1 MVETV
6 LFCLQSG
13 HPRRKHVQC
22 TARRR
27 ADTFMYAGPRAQY
40 KLVQLL
46 HIAVMLSEKP
56 PKKPEVTREGGC
68 GDRSFKTFLEQ
79 RSLKLIRHDRP

>member
-46 HIAVMLSEKP
+46 HHYYILINWVVG
-56 PKKPEVTREGGC
+56 VTQ
-68 GDRSFKTFLEQ
+68 S
-79 RSLKLIRHDRP
+79 